1 MFLKHLLNTYS
12 LSYRADKEETVV
24 FSSIRVK
31 ILKPPFFIMEHLR
44 GHYNVALL
52 FCLKVLENAELKAWK
67 ALQVS
72 IEYIKLKLLLHVIMK
87 TLAMDILKLCIICVV
102 VGAIYVPWIL
112 GLITQWK
119 SS

>member
-1 MFLKHLLNTYS
+1 M
-12 LSYRADKEETVV
+12 
-24 FSSIRVK
+24 
-31 ILKPPFFIMEHLR
+31 
-44 GHYNVALL
+44 
-52 FCLKVLENAELKAWK
+52 
-67 ALQVS
+67 QVS

>member
-12 LSYRADKEETVV
+12 LSYRTDKEEIVV

-44 GHYNVALL
+44 SHYNVHCSSSD
-52 FCLKVLENAELKAWK
+52 FSLKVLKNAELKAWK

-72 IEYIKLKLLLHVIMK
+72 IECIKLQLLLHVIMK
-87 TLAMDILKLCIICVV
+87 TLAMVMLKTLHYMCSAWGYI
-102 VGAIYVPWIL
+102 
-112 GLITQWK
+112 
-119 SS
+119 